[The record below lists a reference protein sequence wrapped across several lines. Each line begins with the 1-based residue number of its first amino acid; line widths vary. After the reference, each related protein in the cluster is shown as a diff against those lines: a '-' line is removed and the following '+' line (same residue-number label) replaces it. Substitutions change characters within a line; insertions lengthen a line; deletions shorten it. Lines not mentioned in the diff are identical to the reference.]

1 MHRMHTPEVTPKLLS
16 LALNSNMVVS
26 SYLACIVHG
35 VRFVTHDHDARLKT
49 QNSGVSVPGTGQ
61 EMFYGQL
68 QEILE
73 FSYLNGFSVVLF
85 RCKWFKCDSKRMIT
99 ENNITS
105 IDING
110 EAYKDDQFILASQAN
125 QVFYVADPSR
135 GPNWRVVQHVKHRSI
150 WDITDDGLSDIDLL
164 QHNSSSNFM
173 LFVDLGNLQQINLLR
188 SDGDVIPIVQP
199 ISNAPRH
206 VTEDSSFV
214 NNDYEVE
221 VSEEDDE
228 SVEEYAHKGTDV
240 ENGIDTEEDDDDH
253 SYHASD
259 SD

>member
-1 MHRMHTPEVTPKLLS
+1 MHAPEVTTKLVS
-16 LALNSNMVVS
+16 LASKSNMVVS
-26 SYLACIVHG
+26 SYLACIMNG
-35 VRFVTHDHDARLKT
+35 VWFVTHDRYARLRT
-49 QNSGVSVPGTGQ
+49 QNNGVSVPGTGQ

-105 IDING
+105 IDITG

-164 QHNSSSNFM
+164 QHNSSSNFT
-173 LFVDLGNLQQINLLR
+173 LFVDLGNLQEINLLR
-188 SDGDVIPIVQP
+188 RDQDLIPIVQP
-199 ISNAPRH
+199 VTNASRP
-206 VTEDSSFV
+206 VTDESSFL
-214 NNDYEVE
+214 NDADEVE
-221 VSEEDDE
+221 LSDEEDE
-228 SVEEYAHKGTDV
+228 SVKEYVNEETDA
-240 ENGIDTEEDDDDH
+240 ENDIDMEEDDDDR